1 MPSSSRLLAIVTSC
15 SVSQSKSQMSDF
27 LTVAEIYRMQ
37 YRLIEMF
44 GGRQGVR
51 DQGAVEAAVFRPQT
65 GYYNSIEEE
74 AAALMESL
82 ANNHGFLDG
91 NKRIAFTAADVFLR
105 RNGFY
110 IELEGLEGYAFICG
124 SMDRHE
130 FRFVQVLDWIRQ
142 HIKPLDY

>member
-1 MPSSSRLLAIVTSC
+1 VIT
-15 SVSQSKSQMSDF
+15 
-27 LTVAEIYRMQ
+27 LTVGAVYRMQ

-44 GGRQGVR
+44 GGLHGVR
-51 DQGAVEAAVFRPQT
+51 DKSAVEAAVFRPQT

-91 NKRIAFTAADVFLR
+91 NERIAFSAADVFLR

-110 IELEGLEGYAFICG
+110 IEVEGLDGYAFIYG
-124 SMDRHE
+124 AIDRHE
-130 FRFVQVLDWIRQ
+130 FRFSQILDWIRQ
-142 HIKPLDY
+142 HIVPLR

>member
-1 MPSSSRLLAIVTSC
+1 MP
-15 SVSQSKSQMSDF
+15 DY

-37 YRLIEMF
+37 HRLIDLF
-44 GGRQGVR
+44 GGIHGVR
-51 DQGAVEAAVFRPQT
+51 DKGAVEAAVFRPQT

-82 ANNHGFLDG
+82 GNNHGFLDG
-91 NKRIAFTAADVFLR
+91 NKRIAFTVADVFLR

-110 IELEGLEGYAFICG
+110 IEVDALDAYEFVYG

-130 FRFVQVLDWIRQ
+130 FRFAKILEWIRE
-142 HIKPLDY
+142 HMKPL